1 MLLQD
6 IDELVFPIN
15 DTPFGLSY
23 SDWSAKWWKWILQI
37 PKNINPLSD
46 LEGKNAYL
54 NQIHDNVFFLCQ
66 TVESS
71 EKIPHR
77 TIRIP
82 KQSAIFMPVINW
94 VSVLHED
101 GESDEQLLRVA
112 RERMDVVKD
121 LLIYINDI
129 ALTTDILKKFRA
141 ESPFMDLFLPENN
154 IFGYNR
160 GQTRIISDGYWIFL
174 KPISGNIR
182 IKSSGSCSSGI
193 TKIGVHYNIEIY

>member
-1 MLLQD
+1 MHD
-6 IDELVFPIN
+6 INELVFPIN

-37 PKNINPLSD
+37 PKHINPLFD

-54 NQIHDNVFFLCQ
+54 NQVHDNVFFLCQ
-66 TVESS
+66 TVEAS

-94 VSVLHED
+94 VSILHED
-101 GESDEQLLRVA
+101 GESDEELLRVA

-154 IFGYNR
+154 IFSYHG
-160 GQTRIISDGYWIFL
+160 GKTRIISDGYWIFL
-174 KPISGNIR
+174 KPVSDNIR
-182 IKSSGSCSSGI
+182 IKSRGSCSSGI

>member
-1 MLLQD
+1 LQD
-6 IDELVFPIN
+6 INELVFAIN
-15 DTPFGLSY
+15 DTPFGLTY
-23 SDWSAKWWKWILQI
+23 SDWSGKWWKWILQI
-37 PKNINPLSD
+37 PKHINPLFD

-71 EKIPHR
+71 EKIPDR

-101 GESDEQLLRVA
+101 GETDEDLLRVA

-129 ALTTDILKKFRA
+129 PLTTDILKNFRA
-141 ESPFMDLFLPENN
+141 ESSFMDLSLPQDN
-154 IFGYNR
+154 IFGYHG

-174 KPISGNIR
+174 KPVNDNIR

-193 TKIGVHYNIEIY
+193 TRIGVHYNIYIY